1 MKSYSICRSFSLA
14 SILLLIIILSACN
27 ATRFLADDQSLVKS
41 IKLDSVDKEFAET
54 ALTFV
59 QSDIR
64 PNSRIN
70 LALYNLFN
78 TKKGKYRTDRITAIG
93 EAPHLLDSALVEIS
107 RVQIEKFLA
116 TKGFF
121 NAKVKSEMEVKNKK
135 ATITFTADQG
145 SEFKISRINYEIPDS
160 AVSALYQ
167 GNRST
172 FTRMHEGKR
181 FDSDSLAYEREQIY
195 RLMKENGYYDYVRQY
210 VRFDVDSNSN
220 NSAAKVTL
228 YLANPADKP
237 AHEVYTIDNS
247 TVTIRNSNGLTDSLI
262 VDTVTVDSQYIFVD
276 HSQKFEP
283 KPISRYMYIK
293 KGEIYNIDREDL
305 TYDRLYELNVFR
317 NIKIDYAKTSDSTNK
332 LQPRYD
338 ISPLK
343 RMSNRVEGEYTFNS
357 GRNGFNIGNTY
368 TNRNL
373 FGGAELLEIKAKYG
387 VLFDANATGS
397 LLDRIFSRDLQ
408 LGVNLVL
415 PKLLVPFPIPMI
427 GKNGI
432 PHTTISSS
440 IQLFD
445 QRQAFSSRVFIN
457 SITYDWVE
465 TKYKLHSLT
474 PINIEFRKGKLNPVF
489 RDSLRQRGY
498 ELYVRTNNRAF
509 FNLGSQYAYTLN
521 AVRLVTYSNFI
532 YFRGALDAAGNLLG
546 LLDRAI
552 KFPKDSTGSRTI
564 LGLPYQEYVKT
575 EFDVRLY
582 RSLGGEK
589 QFIFRLNPGIGI
601 PHGNSQQ
608 LTFEKNF
615 FAGGSSGV
623 RAWQARTLGP
633 GNYNRASL
641 GTDGKADTLRLNLRN
656 LDQLGEYKLEGNLEY
671 RFTIAD
677 NLFNAKVKGASF
689 VDFGNVWRKKSAASM
704 IENPGG
710 EFQFNKFLGQLAV
723 GTGAGLRFDLNYFV
737 FRFDVGV
744 KVKDPQFKGSDQYVI
759 KYLLSKDRNEFK
771 DRYKITN
778 YPDVY
783 RLVQYNFGI
792 GMPF

>member
-1 MKSYSICRSFSLA
+1 M
-14 SILLLIIILSACN
+14 
-27 ATRFLADDQSLVKS
+27 
-41 IKLDSVDKEFAET
+41 KLDSVDKEFTET

-59 QSDIR
+59 QNDIR
-64 PNSRIN
+64 PNSRLN

-78 TKKGKYRTDRITAIG
+78 TKKGKYRTDRVRAIG
-93 EAPHLLDSALVEIS
+93 EAPHILDSALVEIS

-121 NAKVKSEMEVKNKK
+121 TAKVKSDIQVKNKK

-145 SEFKISRINYEIPDS
+145 PAFKISTISYEIPDS
-160 AVSALYQ
+160 AVSVLYQ
-167 GNRST
+167 ASRSN
-172 FTRMHEGKR
+172 FTRMHEGLR
-181 FDSDSLAYEREQIY
+181 FDADSLAYEREQIY
-195 RLMKENGYYDYVRQY
+195 RLMRQNGYYDYVRQF

-220 NSAAKVTL
+220 NSSAKVIM
-228 YLANPADKP
+228 YLANPTDKP
-237 AHEVYTIDNS
+237 AHQVYTIDNS
-247 TVTIRNSNGLTDSLI
+247 FITIRNSSGLTDSLI
-262 VDTVTVDSQYIFVD
+262 VDTITVDSQYRFVD
-276 HSQKFEP
+276 HSKKFEP
-283 KPISRYMYIK
+283 KPISRYLYIK
-293 KGEIYNIDREDL
+293 NGEIYNIDKEDL
-305 TYDRLYELNVFR
+305 TYDRLYDLNVFR
-317 NIKIDYAKTSDSTNK
+317 NIKIDYAKTSDSTNR

-338 ISPLK
+338 IVPLK
-343 RMSNRVEGEYTFNS
+343 RMSNRIEGEYTFNS

-373 FGGAELLEIKAKYG
+373 FGGAELLEVKAKYG
-387 VLFDANATGS
+387 ALFDANADGN

-415 PKLLVPFPIPMI
+415 PKLLVPFPIPMM

-440 IQLFD
+440 LQLFD
-445 QRQAFSSRVFIN
+445 QKEAFSSRVFIN

-521 AVRLVTYSNFI
+521 AIRLNTYGNFI
-532 YFRGALDAAGNLLG
+532 YFRGALDAAGNTLG
-546 LLDRAI
+546 LLDRLI
-552 KFPKDSTGSRTI
+552 KFPKDSTGSRKI
-564 LGLPYQEYVKT
+564 FGLPYQQYIKT
-575 EFDVRLY
+575 EIDVRLY
-582 RSLGGEK
+582 RSLGGER
-589 QFIFRLNPGIGI
+589 QFIFRLNPGIGV
-601 PHGNSQQ
+601 PRGNSQQ

-671 RFTIAD
+671 RFKIAD
-677 NLFNAKVKGASF
+677 NILNAKIKGATF
-689 VDFGNVWRKKSAASM
+689 VDFGNVWRKKSQASM

-710 EFQFNKFLGQLAV
+710 EFEFNKFLGQLAI

-759 KYLLSKDRNEFK
+759 KYLFNKSLIEFK
-771 DRYKITN
+771 NQYKITH